1 MENRV
6 VLFGKA
12 KEIKDNDLI
21 LSLKD
26 VEISVFLNKDFKDYV
41 SNIMSRGGTY
51 YVLVN
56 GFLATLPE
64 YTYVYPYN
72 LVVTKEEQR
81 ESNVVVF
88 SGKVSDVYTYENRLR
103 LFVRSER
110 KDKITKMFV
119 TVFRSD
125 FPDLSVSVGSDV
137 IVVGR
142 LTAST
147 SNPKNPFIT
156 ANEIFVR
163 ENIDEF
169 IDSGSDAN
177 VESDDLFDADSDE
190 IVF

>member
-6 VLFGKA
+6 VLFGRA
-12 KEIKDNDLI
+12 KEIKDNDFI
-21 LSLKD
+21 VSLKD
-26 VEISVFLNKDFKDYV
+26 VEVPIFLSKDFKDYV
-41 SNIMSRGGTY
+41 SNIMSKGGNY
-51 YVLVN
+51 YALVN

-72 LVVTKEEQR
+72 LVITKEEQR
-81 ESNVVVF
+81 ESNVVIF

-119 TVFRSD
+119 TVFKSD
-125 FPDLSVSVGSDV
+125 FPNLTVPVGSDV

-147 SNPKNPFIT
+147 SNPQNPFIT

-163 ENIDEF
+163 GHINESID
-169 IDSGSDAN
+169 IGGDAD
-177 VESDDLFDADSDE
+177 VESDDLFNLNSDE

>member
-6 VLFGKA
+6 VLFGRA
-12 KEIKDNDLI
+12 KEIKDNDFI
-21 LSLKD
+21 VSLKD
-26 VEISVFLNKDFKDYV
+26 VEIPIFLSKDFKDYV
-41 SNIMSRGGTY
+41 SNIMSKGGNY
-51 YVLVN
+51 YALVN

-72 LVVTKEEQR
+72 LVITKEEQR
-81 ESNVVVF
+81 ESNVVIF
-88 SGKVSDVYTYENRLR
+88 SGKVSDVYNYENRLR

-119 TVFRSD
+119 TVFKSN
-125 FPDLSVSVGSDV
+125 FPNLSVPIGSDV

-147 SNPKNPFIT
+147 SNPQNPFIT

-163 ENIDEF
+163 GNIDEYVGTEG
-169 IDSGSDAN
+169 DSTE
-177 VESDDLFDADSDE
+177 VDDLFNVDSEE

>member
-6 VLFGKA
+6 VLFGRA
-12 KEIKDNDLI
+12 KEIKDNDFI
-21 LSLKD
+21 VSLKD
-26 VEISVFLNKDFKDYV
+26 VEIPIFLSKDFKDYV
-41 SNIMSRGGTY
+41 SNIMSKGGNY
-51 YVLVN
+51 YALVN

-72 LVVTKEEQR
+72 LVITKEEQR
-81 ESNVVVF
+81 ESNVVIF

-125 FPDLSVSVGSDV
+125 FPNLNVPVGSDV

-147 SNPKNPFIT
+147 SNPQNPFIT

-163 ENIDEF
+163 GNIGEYVGNEG
-169 IDSGSDAN
+169 DSAE
-177 VESDDLFDADSDE
+177 VDDLFDVDSEE

>member
-12 KEIKDNDLI
+12 KEIKDNDLVI
-21 LSLKD
+21 SLKD
-26 VEISVFLNKDFKDYV
+26 LEVSVFLSKDFKDYV
-41 SNIMSRGGTY
+41 NNIMSRGGTY

-88 SGKVSDVYTYENRLR
+88 SGKVSDVYTYENRFR

-119 TVFRSD
+119 TAFRSD
-125 FPDLSVSVGSDV
+125 FPDLNVPVGSDV

-147 SNPKNPFIT
+147 SNPQNPFIT

-163 ENIDEF
+163 GQINENIS
-169 IDSGSDAN
+169 SGGDIN
-177 VESDDLFDADSDE
+177 VESDDLFDVDSDE

>member
-12 KEIKDNDLI
+12 KEIKDNDLV

-26 VEISVFLNKDFKDYV
+26 VEIPIFLSKDFKDYV
-41 SNIMSRGGTY
+41 SNIMSRSGTY

-125 FPDLSVSVGSDV
+125 FPNLNVPVGSDV

-147 SNPKNPFIT
+147 SNPQNPFIT

-163 ENIDEF
+163 GNVNELINGGGDT
-169 IDSGSDAN
+169 N
-177 VESDDLFDADSDE
+177 VESDDIFDLDSEE

>member
-21 LSLKD
+21 ISLKD
-26 VEISVFLNKDFKDYV
+26 LEVSIFLSKDFKDYV
-41 SNIMSRGGTY
+41 NNIMSKGGTY

-88 SGKVSDVYTYENRLR
+88 SGKVSDVYNYENRLR

-119 TVFRSD
+119 TVFKSD
-125 FPDLSVSVGSDV
+125 FPNLNVPVGSDV

-147 SNPKNPFIT
+147 SNPQNPFIT

-163 ENIDEF
+163 GEINESIN
-169 IDSGSDAN
+169 SGGDVN
-177 VESDDLFDADSDE
+177 VESDDLFDVDSDE

>member
-12 KEIKDNDLI
+12 KEIKDNDLVI
-21 LSLKD
+21 SLKD
-26 VEISVFLNKDFKDYV
+26 LEVLVFLSKDFKDYV
-41 SNIMSRGGTY
+41 NNIMSRGGTY

-88 SGKVSDVYTYENRLR
+88 SGKVSDVYTYENRFR

-119 TVFRSD
+119 TAFRSD
-125 FPDLSVSVGSDV
+125 FPDLNVPVGSDV

-147 SNPKNPFIT
+147 SNPQNPFIT

-163 ENIDEF
+163 GQINENIS
-169 IDSGSDAN
+169 SGGDIN
-177 VESDDLFDADSDE
+177 VESDDLFDVDSDE

>member
-21 LSLKD
+21 ISLKD
-26 VEISVFLNKDFKDYV
+26 VEVSIFLSKDFKDYV
-41 SNIMSRGGTY
+41 NNIMSRGGTY

-88 SGKVSDVYTYENRLR
+88 SGKVSDVYNYENRLR

-119 TVFRSD
+119 TVFKSD
-125 FPDLSVSVGSDV
+125 FPNLNVPVGGDV

-147 SNPKNPFIT
+147 SNPQNPFIT

-163 ENIDEF
+163 GTINEPLNNGGDV
-169 IDSGSDAN
+169 N
-177 VESDDLFDADSDE
+177 VESDDLFDVDSDE